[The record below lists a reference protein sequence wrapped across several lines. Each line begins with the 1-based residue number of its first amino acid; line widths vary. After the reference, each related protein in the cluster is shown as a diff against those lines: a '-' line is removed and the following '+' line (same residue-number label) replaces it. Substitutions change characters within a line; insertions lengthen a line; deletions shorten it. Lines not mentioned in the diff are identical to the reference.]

1 MPAGSA
7 GDNAYQGCGLSH
19 GFVWR
24 AGPVSVTTP
33 PAPAPVAT
41 AAPSATPPAG
51 PVAAVDDASA
61 LGLPP
66 AKTCVRRRR
75 LTLKLKAP
83 DRSMLASVT
92 VAVNGRTKLRARG
105 AKARKPLTLRACARS
120 APSR

>member
-1 MPAGSA
+1 VARGPGERDHAAGA
-7 GDNAYQGCGLSH
+7 GRH
-19 GFVWR
+19 GR
-24 AGPVSVTTP
+24 SVGD
-33 PAPAPVAT
+33 A
-41 AAPSATPPAG
+41 SG
-51 PVAAVDDASA
+51 RPVAAVDDASA

>member
-1 MPAGSA
+1 VARGPGERDHAAGA
-7 GDNAYQGCGLSH
+7 GAGGH
-19 GFVWR
+19 GR
-24 AGPVSVTTP
+24 SVGD
-33 PAPAPVAT
+33 A
-41 AAPSATPPAG
+41 SG
-51 PVAAVDDASA
+51 RPVAAVNDASA

-66 AKTCVRRRR
+66 AKTCGRRRR